1 MGADQAS
8 RRRRHA
14 RRPSLDELERWWRTV
29 ELDRGVPRVTI
40 EDCWH
45 FAADEGESVPSALH
59 FLLAGRVERH
69 AAASLTVRA
78 RAGSRPVLVTWRPQA
93 LTAVLTPRALED
105 PMLSAVW
112 GENLTRLAL
121 VVPSTR
127 QGVIDI
133 RMEVDE

>member
-1 MGADQAS
+1 M
-8 RRRRHA
+8 
-14 RRPSLDELERWWRTV
+14 
-29 ELDRGVPRVTI
+29 
-40 EDCWH
+40 
-45 FAADEGESVPSALH
+45 
-59 FLLAGRVERH
+59 
-69 AAASLTVRA
+69 
-78 RAGSRPVLVTWRPQA
+78 LVTWRPQA

-133 RMEVDE
+133 RVEVDE